1 MSDKPEE
8 LVSVPQDL
16 TLVGEPDLHELSTKV
31 IAEFNRVEQLDVTPG
46 NIQYAMRLTDDL
58 DRLRSE
64 ITVREV
70 RARTQSD
77 ADRAKML
84 ETRALLTQR
93 VNGPTGQS
101 PETVVAAAT
110 NAQHTSNDESIAAA
124 AARGTTAALLSLM
137 GERAIGKDITRATQR
152 ARTTIGEARQF
163 APPVRN
169 VPKSRLAVTA
179 SVDIPGVA
187 SGEGIT
193 DLASLASVAQR
204 KVKSMP
210 VSSGNPNY
218 ALVASIR
225 NEFDHTV
232 DDRTSIGQIDD
243 LLRHLTAPEKQE
255 ALVAAGGWC
264 APSEVRYDFFNIAC
278 TSGLID
284 LPTFGVSRGGI
295 RFPVSPSLA
304 DVFDGAFG
312 GFSTTLSVTSNPWI
326 WTEAS
331 DIAAVTGSPTK
342 PCIRVPCPD
351 FDEERLECFG
361 ICLTAGNLTD
371 DAYPEATQNMLR
383 LLQTAHDHAMNAR
396 FIARMVEL
404 SSAVIDTGS
413 YAVSGLPIYQQ
424 VYGGIALAV
433 TDYRAR
439 YGMCDD
445 DILEVV
451 APYWV
456 RSEIRADIAWR
467 TGIEPQQVPDSELDA
482 QFNIIGV
489 RIQWVNDWQVRGA
502 GQFGNA
508 TPMTTWPTSAD
519 ILVYAAGTFVK
530 GSGLTLSLG
539 VVRDSV
545 LNETN
550 DHTAAWSEECHLIAR
565 VGHESRQYRI
575 NFAVNGRTGAA
586 NATGNHL

>member
-16 TLVGEPDLHELSTKV
+16 TLVGETDLHDLSSKV
-31 IAEFNRVEQLDVTPG
+31 INEFNRVEQLEVTPG

-70 RARTQSD
+70 RARTQAD

-84 ETRALLTQR
+84 ETQALLKQR
-93 VNGPTGQS
+93 VNGPAGQS
-101 PETVVAAAT
+101 PETVVAAAAG
-110 NAQHTSNDESIAAA
+110 AQQASNEETITAA
-124 AARGTTAALLSLM
+124 AARGATAALISLM
-137 GERAIGKDITRATQR
+137 GERAIGRDITRATQR
-152 ARTTIGEARQF
+152 AKVTIGEARKF
-163 APPVRN
+163 APSVPN

-232 DDRTSIGQIDD
+232 DDRTSLGQIDD
-243 LLRHLTAPEKQE
+243 LLRHLRAPEKQE

-278 TSGLID
+278 SSGLID

-295 RFPVSPSLA
+295 RFPESPSLA

-312 GFSTTLSVTSNPWI
+312 GFSTTLSVTSNPWL

-351 FDEERLECFG
+351 FGEERLECFG

-383 LLQTAHDHAMNAR
+383 LLQAAHDHAMNGR
-396 FIARMVEL
+396 FITRMVEL
-404 SSAVIDTGS
+404 SSSVIDTGS
-413 YAVSGLPIYQQ
+413 FAVTGMPVYQQ

-451 APYWV
+451 APYWL

-467 TGIEPQQVPDSELDA
+467 TGIEPQQVPDSEIDA
-482 QFNIIGV
+482 QFNIINV
-489 RIQWVNDWQVRGA
+489 RIQWVNDWQVRA
-502 GQFGNA
+502 SGQFGNSTA
-508 TPMTTWPTSAD
+508 MTAWPTTVD

-565 VGHESRQYRI
+565 VGHESRRYRI
-575 NFAVNGRTGAA
+575 NIAVNGRTGAA
-586 NATGNHL
+586 DGTGNNL